1 MSTTTTEPQAN
12 PTPPT
17 SAAETLGRRAETIAD
32 RRLRMLADLKTAR
45 EAMLLDD
52 AAQVLRD
59 DRNLVR
65 RHNEQAGFQPVA
77 TDAQD
82 ESMIHVGD
90 IIVQQAESQ
99 RVETPAPEPVPKAAS
114 AAPPAAAN
122 SKLGLPAKIALVA
135 SLVGAGAAGP
145 LIAQWMNQPQPP
157 AAVEFEDTD
166 TDTHFMLEI
175 VED

>member
-12 PTPPT
+12 PTPPPT
-17 SAAETLGRRAETIAD
+17 SAAETLGRQAETIAD

-65 RHNEQAGFQPVA
+65 RHNEQAGFRPGA
-77 TDAQD
+77 TDGQD

-99 RVETPAPEPVPKAAS
+99 RVESPAPEPVPS
-114 AAPPAAAN
+114 ATPPADTN
-122 SKLGLPAKIALVA
+122 SKLGLPAKIALAA

-145 LIAQWMNQPQPP
+145 LIAQWLNQPQPP